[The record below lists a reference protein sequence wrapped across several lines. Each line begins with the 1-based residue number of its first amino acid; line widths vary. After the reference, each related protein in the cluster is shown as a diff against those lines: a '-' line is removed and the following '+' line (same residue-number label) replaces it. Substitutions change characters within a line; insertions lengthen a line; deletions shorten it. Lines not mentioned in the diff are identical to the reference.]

1 MYRAVAACPPERE
14 ISGVRRRVSL
24 LAFVLLPAAWAAGG
38 CDTFDSER
46 RPYTPFA
53 TATGAPASPPPAPEP
68 TPPPAALEPRGSETV
83 TAPARAKE
91 WQLAGRNLLAPEGL
105 IFRMALVG
113 GPTPERH
120 EDVLAWLIGTADRPV
135 IGELWL
141 FPMDG
146 QPRLIAA
153 APSFLPTGP
162 GCTHAALLRWTGRD
176 AVTLDIQATCSAP
189 LLPRAPQRSV
199 SVLSPWRSQP
209 KVAGFQLAGAAP
221 GERLDVEL
229 ATEDRD
235 RDGRDDIELSLAVA
249 APSGDQARARVV
261 WLDRTAGL
269 SRDTTEPSASFREL
283 ARLESARAAS
293 HKSSSEVADRV
304 ASIRR
309 LYASLCAESGTARIF
324 MEDGGEISCGSLVEP
339 FQALTAA
346 LIQAE
351 LSLGRPERGFA
362 ALEQHRWYA
371 PAGAGELERFTARQ
385 LSLLTPRIA
394 RRRVIK
400 LVPLK
405 AQPRLTSD
413 APHLSPL
420 SFHADG
426 SLLLLTPEGLV
437 RAAPDGRF
445 EYDASDEIDAWA
457 TELTSPSGERLTGLA
472 FPCDRSEVSWLLRG
486 SDGSVLPP
494 VPTPLIAPRPGQC
507 RPAAAFRAPPTR
519 PAAWGPQG
527 ISAFVGAALLGPPPA
542 SPPLGSAFSPNGR
555 HGMASTPWG
564 LLVTGSEKPALWVF
578 EDAAL
583 GAQLSD
589 CVVSNNAQAAACIMH
604 AKAFVILPDPKS

>member
-1 MYRAVAACPPERE
+1 MSTGKRSARSRRAP
-14 ISGVRRRVSL
+14 VSALAWL
-24 LAFVLLPAAWAAGG
+24 LAVSALGG

-53 TATGAPASPPPAPEP
+53 TATGAPSSPTPAAEP
-68 TPPPAALEPRGSETV
+68 TPPPAPVPAPRDNDTI
-83 TAPARAKE
+83 TAPARAKQ
-91 WQLAGRNLLAPEGL
+91 WQLAGRSLQAPEGL

-113 GPTPERH
+113 GPTPEQQ
-120 EDVLAWLIGTADRPV
+120 EDVLAWLIGTADHPV

-141 FPMDG
+141 FPRRG
-146 QPRLIAA
+146 EPRLVSR

-162 GCTHAALLRWTGRD
+162 GCTHAARLRWTGRD

-209 KVAGFQLAGAAP
+209 LVAGFQLAGPAP

-235 RDGRDDIELSLAVA
+235 RDGREDIELSFAVA

-283 ARLESARAAS
+283 ARLESARAS
-293 HKSSSEVADRV
+293 NHKSSSEVADRV

-309 LYASLCAESGTARIF
+309 LYSSLCAESGSARIF
-324 MEDGGEISCGSLVEP
+324 MADGGEISCGSLVEP
-339 FQALTAA
+339 FQSLTAA

-351 LSLGRPERGFA
+351 LSLGRPERAFA

-371 PAGAGELERFTARQ
+371 PAGASEVERFTARQ

-445 EYDASDEIDAWA
+445 EYDASDEIDTWA
-457 TELTSPSGERLTGLA
+457 TELTSPTGERLTGLA

-486 SDGSVLPP
+486 PDGSMLPP
-494 VPTPLIAPRPGQC
+494 VPTTLIAPRPGQC
-507 RPAAAFRAPPTR
+507 RAAGAFRAPPAR

-527 ISAFVGAALLGPPPA
+527 ITAFVGAALLGPPPS

-555 HGMASTPWG
+555 HGMTSTPWG

-583 GAQLSD
+583 GAQLTD
-589 CVVSNNAQAAACIMH
+589 CVVSNNAQAAACLLNN
-604 AKAFVILPDPKS
+604 KAHVILPDPKS